1 MLLALLP
8 GLSGRMRRMKP
19 QLLVTLCEDTNC
31 VAARLV
37 QLKALFP
44 GGTDVEQLVTN
55 R

>member
-1 MLLALLP
+1 
-8 GLSGRMRRMKP
+8 MKP
-19 QLLVTLCEDTNC
+19 QLLVTLCEDTNS

-44 GGTDVEQLVTN
+44 GSTDVEQLVSN